1 MLVTFHS
8 SAWSTTTLFGDVAIS
23 LLKMAGHSGTVPSAL
38 LAADIPATIAKLKQ
52 GLAVVA
58 PAEKKKSATQADFED
73 EHTPPRVELAT
84 RAQPLLQLLEAS
96 AAQGC
101 DVTWEAGAR
110 LV

>member
-8 SAWSTTTLFGDVAIS
+8 NAWSTTTLFGDVAIT
-23 LLKMAGHSGTVPSAL
+23 LLKMAGHSGTVPSAM
-38 LAADIPATIAKLKQ
+38 LAADIPAAVAKLTQ
-52 GLAVVA
+52 ALAVVA
-58 PAEKKKSATQADFED
+58 PAEKQKSAVQADFED
-73 EHTPPRVELAT
+73 EYTPPRVELAT
-84 RAQPLLQLLEAS
+84 RAQPLLQLLNAA